1 MTIAF
6 TIHKTEIFFYPALT
20 KTAFKIKKKKK
31 GKQTTKQNKTKKRN
45 PKENKK

>member
-20 KTAFKIKKKKK
+20 KTAFKIKKKK

>member
-20 KTAFKIKKKKK
+20 KTAFKIKKKKANK
-31 GKQTTKQNKTKKRN
+31 PQNKTTKKN